1 MAEKRSPVMSEFKVT
16 AQVQP
21 YVDALGLD
29 LAVEFI
35 LQFGGSYTYV
45 SESPQERSEVV
56 MLVGRENTI
65 RLAKRVGAGSLRV
78 HNAKPWLAA
87 YFRYKKGW
95 TVNATARKLHVSD
108 VAIRRWLGPKQTQL
122 ELFPE

>member
-1 MAEKRSPVMSEFKVT
+1 MTNQGPAFSEFRLT

-29 LAVEFI
+29 LAVLFI
-35 LQFGGSYTYV
+35 LEFGGSYVTI
-45 SESPQERSEVV
+45 SEAPQDRSEVV
-56 MLVGRENTI
+56 RFVGRDKTI
-65 RLAKRVGAGSLRV
+65 ALAKRIGSGTIRV

-87 YFRYKKGW
+87 YFRYIKGW

-108 VAIRRWLGPKQTQL
+108 VAIRRWLGRKEQQL
-122 ELFPE
+122 DLFG